1 MCIYYRRQVHIY
13 ITMDKYCG
21 DDVENPGGSKKQ
33 AGVHVCSMCNYT
45 TGYKNDYARHL
56 LSNKHKKREQEKA
69 RENPEKFGCDICQY
83 YTTNKYLYNKHTSST
98 RHKTKVYDREHQID
112 QNQCEGCRRVY
123 SSRKNLWRHKRR
135 CPKTTSKEETE
146 ADGIETTYSEESEY
160 DNENDNVYD
169 SVEEFSDDPNSDD
182 DSDKNKRKRGQKPV
196 VTPELLFEILKQ
208 NKELQT
214 LLLEQQKYVVNN
226 VGNTTINTNS
236 NNTTNKTFSIQ
247 FFLNEHCKN
256 AIDIKD
262 FVNSLDYSTKNLEET
277 MKLGY
282 VGGISKMMT
291 DKIRVTPVEQRPLH
305 CCDEK
310 REKLYIKNNGEWIT
324 GIDSREMLHSII
336 ADIANN
342 NYRTFQQ
349 WVRENPS
356 CMTLDTPAYEKYMT
370 IYQGV
375 IGSRTD
381 EEEIKHVKRILN
393 NIIENIVIEKD
404 RFLQP

>member
-1 MCIYYRRQVHIY
+1 M
-13 ITMDKYCG
+13 
-21 DDVENPGGSKKQ
+21 EESESGGGIRKS
-33 AGVHVCSMCNYT
+33 AGIHTCLLCNYT

-56 LSNKHKKREQEKA
+56 MSNKHKKREQEKKTI
-69 RENPEKFGCDICQY
+69 ENEEEFRCEICQY
-83 YTTNKYLYNKHTSST
+83 STINKYLYQKHLSST
-98 RHKTKVYDREHQID
+98 RHKNRVYYSEHKIH

-123 SSRKNLWRHKRR
+123 SSRKNLWRHKKK
-135 CPKTTSKEETE
+135 CAGKEELGVDSEGSDSDTE
-146 ADGIETTYSEESEY
+146 V
-160 DNENDNVYD
+160 DNENACDYYD
-169 SVEEFSDDPNSDD
+169 EEGEESATDEDWE
-182 DSDKNKRKRGQKPV
+182 KTKKRRGAKPV
-196 VTPELLFEILKQ
+196 VTPDLLLEIIKQ

-214 LLLEQQKYVVNN
+214 LLVEQQKYVVNN

-324 GIDSREMLHSII
+324 GVDSREMLHSII

-393 NIIENIVIEKD
+393 NIIQNIVIEKD
-404 RFLQP
+404 RFLSS

>member
-1 MCIYYRRQVHIY
+1 MEKEYA
-13 ITMDKYCG
+13 
-21 DDVENPGGSKKQ
+21 DDAENPGGLKKQ
-33 AGVHVCSMCNYT
+33 AGLHFCSMCNYT

-56 LSNKHKKREQEKA
+56 LSNKHKKREQD
-69 RENPEKFGCDICQY
+69 RICENKEKFGCDICQY
-83 YTTNKYLYNKHTSST
+83 YTTNKYLYNKHATST
-98 RHKTKVYDREHQID
+98 RHKTKVYDSEHKIE

-123 SSRKNLWRHKRR
+123 SSRKNLWRHKKR
-135 CPKTTSKEETE
+135 CQVSETKKDE
-146 ADGIETTYSEESEY
+146 KSDCIEDAYTDESEY
-160 DNENDNVYD
+160 ENEARYD
-169 SVEEFSDDPNSDD
+169 SDATLSDDYESD
-182 DSDKNKRKRGQKPV
+182 DSDKNKKRRGTKKTNAPA
-196 VTPELLFEILKQ
+196 VTPELLLEIIKQ

-262 FVNSLDYSTKNLEET
+262 FVNSLDYSTKNLEDT

-291 DKIRVTPVEQRPLH
+291 DKIRVTPVEQRPMH

-324 GIDSREMLHSII
+324 GIDSKEMLHSII